1 MCSIEGV
8 EVKDGIENVR
18 PAFQWAV
25 SAVGRYVTQG
35 DIIWEVYREFND
47 TFLGTLQRNMADVS
61 PFTLEKRIVTSTW
74 VHERKNTGDTLDTIT
89 VKFRERLNKD
99 PQTCQTGIANCLKL
113 ATLRMHLVQE
123 DQLNVESC
131 AGLE

>member
-1 MCSIEGV
+1 MLPKVISSGKCTESLMIPFLV
-8 EVKDGIENVR
+8 LYN
-18 PAFQWAV
+18 
-25 SAVGRYVTQG
+25 GRKGCHKQETEMNG
-35 DIIWEVYREFND
+35 RTD
-47 TFLGTLQRNMADVS
+47 TTVHDRNMADVS